1 MARQCGPGGHCGA
14 GQGRSFFEGEV
25 ARHRHERFLAQHG
38 GFRQHPVKV
47 GTRPVGQVVGAQ
59 RSAEPARMEGADN
72 PVAHLDQCHSFANG
86 SDLARAVG
94 KRHDAE
100 LCWTATAA
108 FEDHQIAVIE
118 RARAHSRQDLVRPGP
133 GIFARSQHDPFT
145 CHAQC
150 RSSAIWRP
158 DVPAPL
164 RAARCGAVAGAIA
177 GACPTA

>member
-1 MARQCGPGGHCGA
+1 LT
-14 GQGRSFFEGEV
+14 SV
-25 ARHRHERFLAQHG
+25 
-38 GFRQHPVKV
+38 
-47 GTRPVGQVVGAQ
+47 
-59 RSAEPARMEGADN
+59 
-72 PVAHLDQCHSFANG
+72 HSFANG

-145 CHAQC
+145 CHANAALRQYGDQMFQ
-150 RSSAIWRP
+150 RRF
-158 DVPAPL
+158 APL
-164 RAARCGAVAGAIA
+164 VAA
-177 GACPTA
+177 P